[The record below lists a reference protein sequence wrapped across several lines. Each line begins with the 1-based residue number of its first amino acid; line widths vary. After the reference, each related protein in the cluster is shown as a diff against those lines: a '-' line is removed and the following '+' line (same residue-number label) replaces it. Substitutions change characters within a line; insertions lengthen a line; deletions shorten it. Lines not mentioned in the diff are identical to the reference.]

1 MSIKTKQSDP
11 EAPLEKEKS
20 VASDVIKSVLG
31 SESLFFYPL
40 LLLMLMLDLCCLP
53 SSSWFSSTVLLGDHS
68 HAVHQPGTRS
78 VTLSLPNFVFLD
90 SKMKA

>member
-1 MSIKTKQSDP
+1 MRIKAKQSDP
-11 EAPLEKEKS
+11 EGPLEKEKS

-53 SSSWFSSTVLLGDHS
+53 SSSFAS
-68 HAVHQPGTRS
+68 PP
-78 VTLSLPNFVFLD
+78 LSF
-90 SKMKA
+90 